1 MSASVL
7 TGQKEPSGASRQVWQ
22 FAGGYPDRVRLA
34 VGDVVVYATHGVGR
48 IVAREKRVIDG
59 ADQEIVVLALA
70 GGLTVTLP
78 LMRAYSLLRPPVDE
92 ADLSRVQQTLR
103 GDEPLS
109 SDVWLKR
116 RNVMQAKL
124 KGGDPIELAEVV
136 RDGARRGRATAA
148 GPSKSQLSPG
158 ERDLYVRARRL
169 LSEEIHVVRGG
180 EEADADAW
188 IEAQLGPTS

>member
-1 MSASVL
+1 M
-7 TGQKEPSGASRQVWQ
+7 
-22 FAGGYPDRVRLA
+22 RLA

>member
-1 MSASVL
+1 VL
-7 TGQKEPSGASRQVWQ
+7 PVTKNERRVAQVWR
-22 FAGGYPDRVRLA
+22 FAEGYPDSVKLA
-34 VGDVVVYATHGVGR
+34 AGDVVVYATHGVGR
-48 IVAREKRVIDG
+48 IVAREKRVTDG
-59 ADQEIVVLALA
+59 VDEEIVVLELA

-78 LMRAYSLLRPPVDE
+78 VERASSLLRPPVDE

-116 RNVMQAKL
+116 RKVMQAKL
-124 KGGDPIELAEVV
+124 KSGDPVELAEVV
-136 RDGARRGRATAA
+136 RDGAHRGRAKAA

-158 ERDLYVRARRL
+158 ERDLYVQARRL

-180 EEADADAW
+180 EEGDADAW